1 MVFKE
6 NCSGIKDFAKES
18 PDIGSTDHEK
28 DIKAS
33 QYRVCEPPGDSSW
46 DLDRKQDISIDNE
59 QQESSYDIDDSEAL
73 ELAGGDSG
81 DEFLIEAVNSQ
92 TSEEA
97 DNILDPNMR
106 QGASECTCNN
116 KWNL

>member
-1 MVFKE
+1 MVFKDK
-6 NCSGIKDFAKES
+6 CGGMKDFSKES
-18 PDIGSTDHEK
+18 PDFGNPDHEK
-28 DIKAS
+28 DTKAS
-33 QYRVCEPPGDSSW
+33 QYRVCGPPGDSNW
-46 DLDRKQDISIDNE
+46 DLDRKLDTSIDNE

-73 ELAGGDSG
+73 ELADGDSG

-97 DNILDPNMR
+97 DNILDPSMI